1 MAPESSGRPFLAVAA
16 VVTALVILILA
27 AVGIPVRAEP
37 GASPSPPS
45 SGEQEAAAVVA
56 RMNAAYRDI
65 QSFEAKFTQTSSGIS
80 FPTPMVQEGTLQ
92 VQKPDKL
99 RWEFVSPTPQLL
111 ISDGANLWVIS
122 EREKTCTHY
131 SSVMEPLQRFLAFF
145 NGMAK
150 LGEHYEVKRVD
161 AGSEKRAGADTLEL
175 RPKIKDGSVEVIYLH
190 VDEVT
195 GVLSGVVTVSAFGD
209 RTETSLQVTHK
220 GKALPPERFQW
231 DDRPGFQLIE
241 AG

>member
-1 MAPESSGRPFLAVAA
+1 MVPESPRRPFLAVAA

-37 GASPSPPS
+37 GVDPSPPAP
-45 SGEQEAAAVVA
+45 GEQGADAVVA
-56 RMNAAYRDI
+56 KMNAAYRGI
-65 QSFEAKFTQTSSGIS
+65 ESFEAKFTQTSSGIS

-99 RWEFVSPTPQLL
+99 RWEFTAPTPQLL
-111 ISDGANLWVIS
+111 ISDGANLWVVD

-145 NGMAK
+145 NGIAK

-161 AGSEKRAGADTLEL
+161 EGPEKRVGTDTLEL
-175 RPKIKDGSVEVIYLH
+175 RPKLKDGSIDVIYLY
-190 VDEVT
+190 VDEGT
-195 GVLSGVVTVSAFGD
+195 GVLKGVVTVSAFGD
-209 RTETSLQVTHK
+209 RTETSLHGTQEGK
-220 GKALPPERFQW
+220 GLPPERFRW
-231 DDRPGFQLIE
+231 DNRPGFQIIE